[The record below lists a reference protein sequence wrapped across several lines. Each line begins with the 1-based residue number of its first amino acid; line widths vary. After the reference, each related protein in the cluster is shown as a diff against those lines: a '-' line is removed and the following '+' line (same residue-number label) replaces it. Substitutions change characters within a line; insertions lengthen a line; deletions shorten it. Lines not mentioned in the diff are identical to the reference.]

1 MPSTPFVLRIRTKTG
16 VIRISNLNVNSSLG
30 ELKAELSTQANLDCS
45 LIKILKGFPPKYL
58 DTSIET
64 STLASHTITNGE
76 LLTIEENKDESRT
89 TVKTSPSNNSSS
101 FKEINEGVLLRK
113 VVPANNSCLFTS
125 IHFVMNNGD
134 YDLECQES
142 MRQFIA
148 QTVRSDTIN
157 FNEAIL
163 GKNNSDYCKWIL
175 VVTIS
180 FFISIKCKT
189 F

>member
-16 VIRISNLNVNSSLG
+16 VIKITNLNENSSLG
-30 ELKAELSTQANLDCS
+30 ELKAELLTQANLDCS
-45 LIKILKGFPPKYL
+45 LIKILKGFPPKSL
-58 DTSIET
+58 DTSIEA

-89 TVKTSPSNNSSS
+89 TVKTSPKNTSS
-101 FKEINEGVLLRK
+101 FNESVLLRK

-134 YDLECQES
+134 YDLECHES

-148 QTVRSDTIN
+148 QTVRSDAIN

-163 GKNNSDYCKWIL
+163 GKTNSEYCKWIL

-180 FFISIKCKT
+180 FYISIEFKT

>member
-16 VIRISNLNVNSSLG
+16 VVRITNLNENSSLG

-45 LIKILKGFPPKYL
+45 LIKLLKGFPPKYL

-89 TVKTSPSNNSSS
+89 TGKTSSL
-101 FKEINEGVLLRK
+101 KEINEGVLLRK

-175 VVTIS
+175 MVTIS
-180 FFISIKCKT
+180 FYISIKYKKILT
-189 F
+189 